1 MCVFTKKAVVLILK
15 IMKIMIT
22 FYRIK
27 ELEDIRKQM
36 ENNYKK
42 EQEAYNRK

>member
-1 MCVFTKKAVVLILK
+1 M
-15 IMKIMIT
+15 

-27 ELEDIRKQM
+27 ELEVKLKQM
-36 ENNYKK
+36 ESNYKK

>member
-1 MCVFTKKAVVLILK
+1 MCVLTKKAVVLIL
-15 IMKIMIT
+15 KIMIT